1 MRSFL
6 SQDLY
11 KITMSQAVWRLF
23 PNAWVKYHYKLRTK
37 NVNLAPIKDR
47 IDRKIHQL
55 QGIGPTALEINFLRS
70 LGYFDPSFLASL
82 AHFKLN
88 PDAYVKT
95 SVDQGHFDLV
105 IEGPWYDTIFFE
117 VMLLQIIS
125 ETYFE
130 DHAREHPEVFEE
142 GRQRL
147 NEKIEHLLHIY
158 DQYTDHYESLRD
170 LEGGGEL
177 NPFCLMEFGTR
188 RAFSES
194 WQGEVV
200 ETLAQKLPR
209 EMFLGTSNVYWAQQL
224 GLKPQ
229 GTMAHEYICAHGALY
244 PLHEAQKQAFYNWNK
259 VFQGK
264 LGTALSDT
272 FTFDQFLRDFDS
284 GLANLFTGARHDS
297 GDPFEWGHKLIEH
310 YRTLGINTHTKV
322 AVWSDNLDIEL
333 AEKLWKTF
341 APKIKTSFGIGT
353 NLTNDMGLKP
363 LSQVIK
369 LTHVNNMPVIKIS
382 DEPEKVMCE
391 DETYKAWALR
401 LFTEILPNQ
410 S

>member
-1 MRSFL
+1 MA
-6 SQDLY
+6 
-11 KITMSQAVWRLF
+11 QAVWRLF
-23 PNAWVKYHYKLRTK
+23 PHAWVKYHYKLRTK
-37 NVNLAPIKDR
+37 GVDLVPLCDR
-47 IDRKIHQL
+47 INRKIAQL
-55 QGIGPTALEINFLRS
+55 QGLGPTQKDIEFLRG
-70 LGYFDPSFLASL
+70 LGFFDPSFLAALS
-82 AHFKLN
+82 HFRLN
-88 PDAYVKT
+88 PNAYVRT
-95 SVDQGHFDLV
+95 SVDQGFFDLT

-142 GRQRL
+142 GRRRL
-147 NEKIEHLLHIY
+147 NEKIEHLLRIDDDWWRY
-158 DQYTDHYESLRD
+158 RVAKGD
-170 LEGGGEL
+170 

-188 RAFSES
+188 RAFSEA

-200 ETLAQKLPR
+200 QTLAERLPK
-209 EMFLGTSNVYWAQQL
+209 EMLLGTSNVYWAQQF
-224 GLKPQ
+224 GLRPQ

-244 PLHEAQKQAFYNWNK
+244 PLHEAQKMAFYNWNT
-259 VFQGK
+259 VFKGK

-297 GDPFEWGHKLIEH
+297 GDPFTWGRKLVAH
-310 YRTLGINTHTKV
+310 YQSLGIDPRTKV
-322 AVWSDNLDIEL
+322 AVWSDNLDIPL
-333 AEKLWKTF
+333 TEKLWREF
-341 APKIKTSFGIGT
+341 SPQIRTSFGIGT
-353 NLTNDMGLKP
+353 NLTNDLGPKA

-391 DETYKAWALR
+391 DEAFKAWAMH
-401 LFTEILPNQ
+401 LFMDILPAQ
-410 S
+410 GQQADS